1 MDSYTRLRACADGGT
16 LGPKGGHRPNFEI
29 QIQIGRLVSEGLDTF
44 AAPSSRLFK
53 FCPGLPSRRLH
64 RRGSQQTPAEDTRS
78 GVSRGKRVPQPGGSE
93 CNYQVKSAGPRR
105 YRWREYIRWRC
116 LTDVADDG
124 ACIVCFNFFINNS
137 RLKSPP
143 SSRIGR
149 FLGRV
154 RGELLVAALHPK
166 IDSNTGQKSRNCCFG
181 CFFLYVLV
189 SLKIRCVGSDSVR

>member
-1 MDSYTRLRACADGGT
+1 MGKG
-16 LGPKGGHRPNFEI
+16 GPKCF
-29 QIQIGRLVSEGLDTF
+29 
-44 AAPSSRLFK
+44 
-53 FCPGLPSRRLH
+53 
-64 RRGSQQTPAEDTRS
+64 
-78 GVSRGKRVPQPGGSE
+78 GGSE
-93 CNYQVKSAGPRR
+93 RNLQAKSVGPRR
-105 YRWREYIRWRC
+105 YVDGGNSDRWRC